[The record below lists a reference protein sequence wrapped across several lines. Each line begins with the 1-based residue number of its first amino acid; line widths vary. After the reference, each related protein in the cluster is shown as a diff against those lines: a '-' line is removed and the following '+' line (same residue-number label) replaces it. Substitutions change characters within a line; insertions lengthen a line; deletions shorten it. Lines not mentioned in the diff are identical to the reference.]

1 MNTMQVQACPSSTLR
16 VGTSRVARRN
26 RIIRA
31 QAISRTEN
39 ALADD
44 CAAGP
49 SRRSL
54 IAMAASAL
62 LVGVASTSRPA
73 QALTCASETKTEDDD
88 TACRRAVLSND
99 LGNVQKAEANYK
111 SLAEKKF
118 TAVNGVPVA
127 ILDTEYVRSTLK
139 LREDIIN
146 YATLDVNNY
155 QVRVPLIKTLRTE
168 GADWVSKYARG
179 GSARTD
185 SARRMYIAV
194 DALIGHLASNGYA
207 PMPKPKLKV
216 VLSNIDQAK
225 AFLEEGK

>member
-1 MNTMQVQACPSSTLR
+1 MQVQTRPSTALR

-26 RIIRA
+26 RMFRV
-31 QAISRTEN
+31 QAISRPEA
-39 ALADD
+39 ALSDD
-44 CAAGP
+44 GAAGP

-73 QALTCASETKTEDDD
+73 HALTCASETKTEDDD
-88 TACRRAVLSND
+88 AACRRAVLSND
-99 LGNVQKAEANYK
+99 LGDVQKAEANYK

-127 ILDTEYVRSTLK
+127 ILDSEYVRSTLK

-155 QVRVPLIKTLRTE
+155 QVRVPLIKTLRAE

>member
-1 MNTMQVQACPSSTLR
+1 MQLQARPPSALR
-16 VGTSRVARRN
+16 VGATRVARRP
-26 RIIRA
+26 RVVRVQAASSRA
-31 QAISRTEN
+31 EVAT
-39 ALADD
+39 ADESTV
-44 CAAGP
+44 GP

-54 IAMAASAL
+54 FTMTAGAL
-62 LVGVASTSRPA
+62 LAGVASSSHPA
-73 QALTCASETKTEDDD
+73 QALTCASETTTEADD

-99 LGNVQKAEANYK
+99 QGAVQNAEANYG
-111 SLAEKKF
+111 SLSEKKF
-118 TAVNGVPVA
+118 TAVSGVPVA
-127 ILDTEYVRSTLK
+127 VLDSEYVRSTLK
-139 LREDIIN
+139 LREDIIS

-168 GADWVSKYARG
+168 GSDWVSKYARG

-216 VLSNIDQAK
+216 VLANVDQAK